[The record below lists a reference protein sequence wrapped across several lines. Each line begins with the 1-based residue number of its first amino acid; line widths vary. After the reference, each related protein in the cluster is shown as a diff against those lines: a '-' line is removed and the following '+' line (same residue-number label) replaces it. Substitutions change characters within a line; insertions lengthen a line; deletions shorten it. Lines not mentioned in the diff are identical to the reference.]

1 MMQRTTRI
9 PVELPAA
16 VSAAYSALI
25 KSLWTD
31 GRLDPQLREMIRM
44 RSAVLANCVV

>member
-1 MMQRTTRI
+1 MQRTTRI
-9 PVELPAA
+9 PVGLPPAI
-16 VSAAYSALI
+16 SAAYSALI